1 MGERD
6 FGYEAA
12 ELRLALWVNVLAL
25 ESFCDIAGDD
35 DDHNDDG
42 DGDGDC
48 WTLDPEQSGRNTPP
62 LSVRQ

>member
-1 MGERD
+1 M
-6 FGYEAA
+6 
-12 ELRLALWVNVLAL
+12 NVLAL

-42 DGDGDC
+42 DGDGDGDC